1 MNYRKAASLTGII
14 VVVFLVAA
22 CGDSAPT
29 STLAP
34 TIAVDTPAP
43 TDAPAPTPTSAPIAE
58 TPTPTVTLTPTSEET
73 TPTPP
78 PNPAQLYFSLK
89 DDRTLG
95 DLNVANEDVVA
106 FDGASFSIFFDGSDV
121 GLNPFAVDGFAIA
134 GENLFLFSFTDDI
147 TIPGIDGITD
157 DSDIVQFTAT
167 SMGDVTAGTF
177 SLYFDGSD
185 VDLNQDGEDLDAI
198 ELLPD
203 GRILLSTTNG
213 LRVAEQSGADEDVFA
228 FTPTSLGEDTAGSW
242 EMYLDAS
249 DIGLGSVT
257 EEINGFAVDA
267 SGDLYMSASGRFS
280 VDPISGTHED
290 VLQCQDPTIGGK
302 AACGSFALFFDGGEH
317 GLDDDDL
324 SAVELP

>member
-1 MNYRKAASLTGII
+1 MNYLKLSSLAGII
-14 VVVFLVAA
+14 VVLLLVVA
-22 CGDSAPT
+22 CGSSEPT

-34 TIAVDTPAP
+34 TIAVDTPTP
-43 TDAPAPTPTSAPIAE
+43 TDAPAPTPSSTPIAE
-58 TPTPTVTLTPTSEET
+58 TPTPADTPAPTSEEAT
-73 TPTPP
+73 STPP
-78 PNPAQLYFSLK
+78 AKPAQLYFSLK
-89 DDRTLG
+89 DDKTLG
-95 DLNVANEDVVA
+95 DLNVASEDIVA
-106 FDGASFSIFFDGSDV
+106 FDGASFSVFFDGSDV
-121 GLNPFAVDGFAIA
+121 GLDQFAIDGFAIA
-134 GENLFLFSFTDDI
+134 GEDIFLFSFADDI
-147 TIPGIDGITD
+147 PIPGIDGITE
-157 DSDIVQFTAT
+157 DSDIVQFSAS

-185 VDLNQDGEDLDAI
+185 VDLSQDGEDLDAI

-213 LRVAEQSGADEDVFA
+213 LRVPDHSGADEDVFA
-228 FTPTSLGEDTAGSW
+228 FTPTSLGENTAGSW

-267 SGDLYMSASGRFS
+267 SGDLFISTSGRFE
-280 VDPISGTHED
+280 VDPVSGTHED
-290 VLQCQDPTIGGK
+290 VLQCQDAITGGK
-302 AACGSFALFFDGGEH
+302 AACGSFALFFDGSEH